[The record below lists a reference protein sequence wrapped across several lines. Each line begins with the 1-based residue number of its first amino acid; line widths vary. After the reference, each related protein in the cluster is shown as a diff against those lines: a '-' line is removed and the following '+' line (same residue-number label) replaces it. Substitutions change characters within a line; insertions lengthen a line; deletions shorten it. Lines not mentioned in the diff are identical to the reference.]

1 MTIYRKSK
9 SNFEQHEEV
18 EIFTKNYASNV
29 GGKASFTCS
38 GQTYFG
44 KPEKAP
50 LTVSKAKK
58 TVIYETDGHYSTVYL
73 VCLMLG
79 MNDEDAEELAI
90 ATEAPDTTIHNEMDF
105 ELNSTWADPDY
116 QGPVHSLTGGFHGIE
131 EFITAVKIL
140 WLRINPKNREDSIRQ
155 LGELLHRFGDTYAHT
170 KLDNIKPE
178 NLRAYDLHLGNKN
191 LPQAIASWKGQGGKE
206 LAKDVE
212 PWIKRINEYTKKY
225 GYAFLTNPI
234 YQREAFNGK
243 TLTEEFQEVYT
254 LKLKDKFKMYGGGYF
269 TTEHL
274 TIDGGYP
281 DMIYIRPDWY
291 LNYVKN
297 LAWLLSIKFT
307 LDLNKFDIKVFEK
320 MTKFASANDNKC
332 SLKGI
337 IDYEIAKKR
346 GKREFYIPVYY
357 ASPKRGLASADALFN
372 ANYLKSA
379 KEAKEFTIKYMMY
392 EGDYPLP
399 LEGEAITNLLHV
411 KISFFKDN
419 FFYYTDAYKL
429 KF

>member
-9 SNFEQHEEV
+9 GNYEQHEEV
-18 EIFTKNYASNV
+18 EIFTKKYTSNV
-29 GGKASFTCS
+29 GGKASMTAS

-44 KPEKAP
+44 KPDAPPKREEKS
-50 LTVSKAKK
+50 TV
-58 TVIYETDGHYSTVYL
+58 VYETDGHYSTVYL

-79 MNDEDAEELAI
+79 MNKIDAEELAI
-90 ATEAPDTTIHNEMDF
+90 ATEAPDTTIHSELEF

-131 EFITAVKIL
+131 EFMTAVKFL
-140 WLRINPKNREDSIRQ
+140 WLKINLNNRENSIRE
-155 LGELLHRFGDTYAHT
+155 LGELLHRFGDSYAHT

-178 NLRAYDLHLGNKN
+178 NLRAYNLHLGDDN
-191 LPQAIASWKGQGGKE
+191 LSLATSSWKGKGGKS

-212 PWIKRINEYTKKY
+212 PWIKIINEYVKKY
-225 GYAFLTNPI
+225 GYTFLTNLN

-243 TLTEEFQEVYT
+243 TLTEEFQEIYS
-254 LKLKDKFKMYGGGYF
+254 LKPQDKFKMYGGGYF

-297 LAWLLSIKFT
+297 LAWLLSLKFN
-307 LDLNKFDIKVFEK
+307 LDLTKFDITVFEK
-320 MTKFASANDNKC
+320 MTNFATDNKC

-337 IDYEIAKKR
+337 SDYEIAKKR

-357 ASPKRGLASADALFN
+357 SSPKRPMASIDALFYT
-372 ANYLKSA
+372 NYLKSA
-379 KEAKEFTIKYMMY
+379 KQAKEFATKYMMY
-392 EGDYPLP
+392 DGNYPAP
-399 LEGEAITNLLHV
+399 LEGEEITNLLNT
-411 KISFFKDN
+411 KFSFFKAN
-419 FFYYTDAYKL
+419 YFYYTYAYKL

>member
-9 SNFEQHEEV
+9 GNYEKHEEV
-18 EIFTKNYASNV
+18 EIFTKKYTSNV
-29 GGKASFTCS
+29 GGKASITAS

-44 KPEKAP
+44 KPDAPPERKEKLA
-50 LTVSKAKK
+50 V
-58 TVIYETDGHYSTVYL
+58 VYETDGHYSTVYL

-79 MNDEDAEELAI
+79 MNEIDAEELAI

-131 EFITAVKIL
+131 EFMTAIKFL
-140 WLRINPKNREDSIRQ
+140 WLRIDPANREDSIRQ

-178 NLRAYDLHLGNKN
+178 NLTAYDLHLSDKN
-191 LPQAIASWKGQGGKE
+191 LPLAIANWKAKGGKV

-212 PWIKRINEYTKKY
+212 PWIIRINQYVRKY
-225 GYAFLTNPI
+225 GYSFLTDEN

-243 TLTEEFQEVYT
+243 TLTEEFLEIYSLNPQ
-254 LKLKDKFKMYGGGYF
+254 DKFKMYGGGYF

-281 DMIYIRPDWY
+281 DMIFIRPDWY

-297 LAWLLSIKFT
+297 LAWLLTLKFK
-307 LDLNKFDIKVFEK
+307 LDLKKFDISVFER
-320 MTKFASANDNKC
+320 MTKFATDNKC

-337 IDYEIAKKR
+337 VDYEIAKKK
-346 GKREFYIPVYY
+346 GKREFYIPVFYS
-357 ASPKRGLASADALFN
+357 SPTRLLASADSTFN
-372 ANYLKSA
+372 TNYLKNA
-379 KEAKEFTIKYMMY
+379 KQAKEFTIKYMMY
-392 EGDYPLP
+392 AGNYPSP
-399 LEGEAITNLLHV
+399 LEGEEITNLLNIKV
-411 KISFFKDN
+411 SLFKDN
-419 FFYYTDAYKL
+419 YFYYTDAYKL